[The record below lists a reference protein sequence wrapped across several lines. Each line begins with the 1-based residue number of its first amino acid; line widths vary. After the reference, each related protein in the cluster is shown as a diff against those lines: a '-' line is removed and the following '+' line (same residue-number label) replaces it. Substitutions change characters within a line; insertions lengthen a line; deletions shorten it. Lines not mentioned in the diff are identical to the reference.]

1 MSQFAFPRQ
10 EWPAVFEAAGQAE
23 ETVESKG
30 PESKGPGSDYLL
42 TVRIIRP
49 WPLLAIVGQ

>member
-30 PESKGPGSDYLL
+30 PGSDYLL